1 MYVYNMKNI
10 NFKKCKCKL
19 KCKWKMFNNLNLAEL
34 LKLQN

>member
-10 NFKKCKCKL
+10 NLKKC